1 MNIEEIDFDAD
12 LFEDITAKDDRYNPR
27 AYSVLMYVVRCLC
40 GGGKHATGEDI
51 IEEFR
56 ETVLD
61 HYGPL
66 SYTVLLEWGV
76 TRCEDIGEMMF
87 NLVDSGRF
95 AKDDTDTAESFAG
108 GYDFKEAFLGPFEV

>member
-1 MNIEEIDFDAD
+1 MNIDEIDFDAD
-12 LFEDITAKDDRYNPR
+12 MFEDIMAKDDRYSPR
-27 AYSVLMYVVRCLC
+27 AYSLLMDVVRGLC
-40 GGGKHATGEDI
+40 GDGKHVTGEAI
-51 IEEFR
+51 VEEFR

-61 HYGPL
+61 QYGPL

-95 AKDDTDTAESFAG
+95 AKDETDTAESFAG
-108 GYDFKEAFLGPFEV
+108 GYDFKESFLGPFEV